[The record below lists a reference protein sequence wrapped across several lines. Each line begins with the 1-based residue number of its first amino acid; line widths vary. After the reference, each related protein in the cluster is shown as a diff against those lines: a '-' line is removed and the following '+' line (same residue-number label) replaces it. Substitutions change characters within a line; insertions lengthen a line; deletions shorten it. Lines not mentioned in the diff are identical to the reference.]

1 MQVKTFEAKTMAE
14 ALSNVKNEMGP
25 DAVIISTKNTR
36 KGAGSFG
43 LFGVPRVE
51 VTAAM
56 GSPKKGKEEK
66 KSSSEPED
74 LSLLREELKDIKGLL
89 LEMAQSGKSSNITDT
104 AIYEGFESL
113 HATMIQAGVSPRL
126 AAKLVEK
133 SQIFLGDRTD
143 KAARTYLAKEALAR
157 SIMDTVRVS
166 PDLEGKGYE
175 KGRAIAFVGPTGVGK
190 TTTLAKLAAHYNM
203 KLGKDVALIT
213 IDTYRIG
220 AVEQLKIYADILKVP
235 MEVASTP
242 KDLREKVKSF
252 SDKDIIL
259 IDTAGG
265 NQRDHSRISLLKDF
279 FMHNDIDVQIQLL
292 ASATTKAA
300 DMVDILDKFG
310 ELPIQRYIVTK
321 LDESTRFGALLNIA
335 ARYKV
340 PYSYFTTGQ
349 KVPEDIEPA
358 TAERVADLILEISTD
373 NTLSSNIQN

>member
-1 MQVKTFEAKTMAE
+1 MIGTSGPFNSTR
-14 ALSNVKNEMGP
+14 ALSIP
-25 DAVIISTKNTR
+25 
-36 KGAGSFG
+36 
-43 LFGVPRVE
+43 
-51 VTAAM
+51 
-56 GSPKKGKEEK
+56 
-66 KSSSEPED
+66 
-74 LSLLREELKDIKGLL
+74 
-89 LEMAQSGKSSNITDT
+89 
-104 AIYEGFESL
+104 
-113 HATMIQAGVSPRL
+113 
-126 AAKLVEK
+126 
-133 SQIFLGDRTD
+133 RTD